1 MRPSRTFA
9 LGSTARLGHK
19 PRRARRRSRECR
31 GKQGRANDGRGRQR
45 LMLFQTPLFFAFF
58 AVVMSLYAATMQ
70 RLRLQNAIV
79 MVASYIFYAVWDL
92 RFLSL
97 IITATA
103 VAFVVGQGASGERIS
118 GRQLRNA
125 LVFLAIGCL
134 ASFVPGLPGTGGYLA
149 ACAGLGLAIAAF
161 AAAVNRMETPA
172 RARASVWAGIVF
184 NLGLLAFFKYF
195 NFFADSLADLT
206 ALAGVDLGQVTLKVV
221 LPVGISFFTFQ
232 KLAYIVDIRR
242 GRVAAETDIIKFGA
256 FVAYFPQL
264 VAGPIERAG
273 HLLRQFDVPRQ
284 LSFDGFASGAALFL
298 WGMYK
303 KVVIADNISPLA
315 NRAFDNPAA
324 MTSGELLVG
333 LLAFTFQIF
342 CDFSGYSDMARG
354 LARIMGLDL
363 MINFNIPYVARTP
376 SDFWERWHISLSSW
390 LRDYLYIPLGGNR
403 GGALFTYRNLFLTML
418 LGGLWHGAS
427 WTFVAWGAFHGSIL
441 IVYRLAG
448 VDKWLVRQP
457 QHGPAA
463 ALRDGGLIAVM
474 FLLTMF
480 GWLLFRAP
488 DVGTVAAYLAGL
500 AEGRAWT
507 AGDWGTLGFCLAPL
521 LAVQAYQLWSRDLE
535 FLPRLPGFARLNV
548 VLFFVFSLLF
558 LAPVAPSAFIY
569 FDF

>member
-1 MRPSRTFA
+1 
-9 LGSTARLGHK
+9 
-19 PRRARRRSRECR
+19 
-31 GKQGRANDGRGRQR
+31 
-45 LMLFQTPLFFAFF
+45 MLFQTPLFFAFF

-103 VAFVVGQGASGERIS
+103 VAFLLGPGVAGQQIS
-118 GRQLRNA
+118 RRQLVHA
-125 LVFLAIGCL
+125 LTFLAIGC
-134 ASFVPGLPGTGGYLA
+134 AISFGPGLPGTAFYLGCCAALGGAL
-149 ACAGLGLAIAAF
+149 LLF
-161 AAAVNRMETPA
+161 ALWANRQTDA
-172 RARASVWAGIVF
+172 RRARASLLAGVVF
-184 NLGLLAFFKYF
+184 NLALLGFFKYF
-195 NFFADSLADLT
+195 NFFADSLVDL
-206 ALAGVDLGQVTLKVV
+206 ARLAGAELSYVTLKVV

-232 KLAYIVDIRR
+232 KLAYLIDIKRE
-242 GRVAAETDIIKFGA
+242 RVAPETDIIKFGA

-273 HLLRQFDVPRQ
+273 HLLRQFDRPRQ
-284 LSFDGFASGAALFL
+284 LSWHGFSTGGALFL

-315 NRAFDNPAA
+315 NLAFDNPTEASA
-324 MTSGELLVG
+324 GQLLVG

-363 MINFNIPYVARTP
+363 MINFNIPYVSRTP
-376 SDFWERWHISLSSW
+376 SEFWERWHISLSSW

-403 GGALFTYRNLFLTML
+403 GGPLLTYRNLFLTML

-441 IVYRLAG
+441 IIYRLL
-448 VDKWLVRQP
+448 DIDRWLDRQP
-457 QHGPAA
+457 AAGAGA
-463 ALRDGGLIAVM
+463 ALRDSGLIMVM
-474 FLLTMF
+474 FTLTLF
-480 GWLLFRAP
+480 GWLLFRAETMP
-488 DVGTVAAYLAGL
+488 TVGAYLAGL
-500 AEGRAWT
+500 F
-507 AGDWGTLGFCLAPL
+507 AGNPFADGEWRRLGFYLAPL
-521 LAVQAYQLWSRDLE
+521 LLVQAFQLWRRDLE
-535 FLPRLPGFARLNV
+535 FMPQLPAFARLNV
-548 VLFFVFSLLF
+548 ALFLIFSLLF
-558 LAPVAPSAFIY
+558 LAPLAPSAFIY

>member
-1 MRPSRTFA
+1 
-9 LGSTARLGHK
+9 
-19 PRRARRRSRECR
+19 
-31 GKQGRANDGRGRQR
+31 
-45 LMLFQTPLFFAFF
+45 MLFQTPLFFAFF
-58 AVVMSLYAATMQ
+58 AIVMPLYAATMNK
-70 RLRLQNAIV
+70 LRIQNAIV

-103 VAFVVGQGASGERIS
+103 VAFVVGQGASGAVIDR
-118 GRQLRNA
+118 RQLRDA
-125 LVFLAIGCL
+125 LIFLAIGCL
-134 ASFVPGLPGTGGYLA
+134 ASFVPGLPGTAFYLG
-149 ACAGLGLAIAAF
+149 ACAALGIGIAGF
-161 AAAVNRMETPA
+161 AAVVNRMAPER
-172 RARASVWAGIVF
+172 RARASVLAGVIF
-184 NLGLLAFFKYF
+184 NLALLAFFKYF
-195 NFFADSLADLT
+195 NFFADSLSDLARLAGADL
-206 ALAGVDLGQVTLKVV
+206 GEVTLKVV

-273 HLLRQFDVPRQ
+273 HLLRQFDVPRK
-284 LSFDGFASGAALFL
+284 LTLDGFASGGALFL

-315 NRAFDNPAA
+315 NRAFENPAA

-333 LLAFTFQIF
+333 LLAFTFQIL

-363 MINFNIPYVARTP
+363 MINFNIPYVSRTP

-403 GGALFTYRNLFLTML
+403 GGTLLTYRNLFLTML

-427 WTFVAWGAFHGSIL
+427 WTFVAWGAFHGTIL
-441 IVYRLAG
+441 IIYRLLG
-448 VDKWLVRQP
+448 VDKWLAGQP
-457 QHGPAA
+457 TQGLAA
-463 ALRDGGLIAVM
+463 ALRDTGLIAIM

-480 GWLLFRAP
+480 GWLLFRAL
-488 DVGTVAAYLAGL
+488 DVATVVAYVSGL
-500 AEGRAWT
+500 AEGRGWTEGAW
-507 AGDWGTLGFCLAPL
+507 ATLGFYLLPL
-521 LAVQAYQLWSRDLE
+521 LLVQAWQLRIRDLE
-535 FLPRLPGFARLNV
+535 FLPRLPGFAQLNV

-558 LAPVAPSAFIY
+558 LAPVAPSAFLY